1 MFIGHYLYAEIPFN
15 SKSDL
20 SPAVLRLP
28 ETTGTKCL
36 SLSYVFERPDAIRLK
51 VSFRGKN
58 DTVMHDVWS
67 ASKGLSTWSTT
78 NMTVDGNV
86 SQVYITAVPLKTAY
100 STGVA
105 IDDVTF
111 VEGKCEG
118 KIP

>member
-1 MFIGHYLYAEIPFN
+1 
-15 SKSDL
+15 
-20 SPAVLRLP
+20 
-28 ETTGTKCL
+28 
-36 SLSYVFERPDAIRLK
+36 
-51 VSFRGKN
+51 
-58 DTVMHDVWS
+58 
-67 ASKGLSTWSTT
+67 
-78 NMTVDGNV
+78 MTVDGNV